1 MRRTVAIAALA
12 ALAVTSAGCNI
23 MGPLLYILAPPQ
35 TTPAEYTLPKKGKI
49 ALFVEFARPEQE
61 NTVFVN
67 EFETRLGEI
76 FKERKVLDEPLV
88 PMREVYRLR
97 RAHPDFKD
105 WGLQR
110 IARELDADLMIY
122 VRVAELRLKTTRG
135 VQILEPH
142 VEVYMRVISTSEPS
156 ASARVWPGSDETDG
170 RKIVQARQVREAT
183 SAMTYDD
190 EAGKLARDLATR
202 CAMPF
207 YEVDKEERVPWEK

>member
-1 MRRTVAIAALA
+1 MRRVAAVLALGILAAAL
-12 ALAVTSAGCNI
+12 AGCNI

-35 TTPAEYTLPKKGKI
+35 TTPAEYTLPKKGKT

-61 NTVFVN
+61 NTVFVG

-76 FKERKVLDEPLV
+76 FKERKVLDEPLI

-97 RAHPDFKD
+97 RAHPDFKE

-110 IARELDADLMIY
+110 IARELDAELMIY
-122 VRVAELRLKTTRG
+122 VRVADLRLKTTRG
-135 VQILEPH
+135 VQIMEPRA
-142 VEVYMRVISTSEPS
+142 EVYMRVISTREPS

-170 RKIVQARQVREAT
+170 RKIVRARQVREAT

-190 EAGKLARDLATR
+190 EAGKLARDLATL

-207 YEVDKEERVPWEK
+207 YEVDNEEAIPWEK